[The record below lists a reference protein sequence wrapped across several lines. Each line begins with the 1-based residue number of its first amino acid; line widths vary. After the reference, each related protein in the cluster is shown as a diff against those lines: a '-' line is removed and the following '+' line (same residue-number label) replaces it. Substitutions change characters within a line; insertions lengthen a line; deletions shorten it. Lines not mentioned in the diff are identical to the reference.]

1 MDRRLPALGAWTVGL
16 PRGSSWHGTRDPPP
30 MRLDT
35 GQIEVLD
42 EAMADV
48 LRRKEPWE
56 RIAIGFNLWQG
67 AWDMLTHYL
76 GACHPDWTEERIR
89 QEVVRR
95 MSHGAV

>member
-1 MDRRLPALGAWTVGL
+1 MATV
-16 PRGSSWHGTRDPPP
+16 RVIPP
-30 MRLDT
+30 MHLDA

-56 RIAIGFNLWQG
+56 RIAIGFNLWRG

-76 GACHPDWTEERIR
+76 SACHPDWTEERIR
-89 QEVVRR
+89 KEVVRR